1 MKRAIFVLLLFALL
15 LGSVQPAQ
23 AGWGDFFD
31 EDGNLKPGVVDLGEQ
46 KVPADWMPDVPGW
59 VPDWIYDGAATYHM
73 YALPS
78 GETVLLPS
86 ATTLFFMAMNP
97 RESGLV
103 DANGQINSELALR
116 IQSAGL
122 VAAGANAGEVLAAL
136 LGKFLNV
143 PYTKELADAAI
154 RGENAWSVLK
164 ESDAWNIFDI
174 LRRAMEQDRRN
185 LYLAMLLYSSCQN
198 SPTGCPQALIDELR
212 RRGQCPPS
220 LCPDGNIPGR
230 TPTPD
235 RVVQKCGA
243 PSVTQGRI
251 SGAAV
256 KTAPN
261 YALVTGQDPEKR
273 GVDLQFSLTIEP
285 TIYRYY
291 TLEERK
297 EVNKRCV
304 APNGSLVELPPPIKD
319 NCKAPNRYVE
329 EEEEV
334 EYCVLHEQT
343 FCEQARVLASA
354 SLKKSSRDW
363 ILNDLA
369 QWYPGATL
377 IRPDWNWRFGASQG
391 CDAGNVF
398 RWTLVQEKVQIRD
411 PGFYAMSVSGI
422 TSGTP
427 VSPSR
432 SFQIPAGEFD
442 AYLMMTTIIK

>member
-1 MKRAIFVLLLFALL
+1 MKRVMNAVLLFVLLAVNIQ
-15 LGSVQPAQ
+15 SAR
-23 AGWGDFFD
+23 ADWGDFFD
-31 EDGNLKPGVVDLGEQ
+31 ENGNLKPGVVDLGEQ
-46 KVPADWMPDVPGW
+46 KVPAEWMPDAPGW

-78 GETVLLPS
+78 GESVLLPS

-97 RESGLV
+97 RESGLLDSEGYIAKALGV
-103 DANGQINSELALR
+103 TAANQFSDSQSLLTHIFEIFKLPNS
-116 IQSAGL
+116 
-122 VAAGANAGEVLAAL
+122 
-136 LGKFLNV
+136 
-143 PYTKELADAAI
+143 KELADAAI
-154 RGENAWSVLK
+154 RGEKVWSFLSADAVRIFTDIVK
-164 ESDAWNIFDI
+164 E
-174 LRRAMEQDRRN
+174 AMNKDRN
-185 LYLAMLLYSSCQN
+185 LYFAMFLYSSCQN
-198 SPTGCPQALIDELR
+198 SPTGCPQALLDELR

-251 SGAAV
+251 SGTAV

-261 YALVTGQDPEKR
+261 YAIVTGQDPEKR
-273 GVDLQFSLTIEP
+273 GVDLQFTLTIEP
-285 TIYRYY
+285 TIFRYY

-297 EVNKRCV
+297 EVNKRCI

-377 IRPDWNWRFGASQG
+377 IRPDWNWCYATNQG
-391 CDAGNVF
+391 CDASNTC

-411 PGFYAMSVSGI
+411 PGFYAMTLSGI

-427 VSPSR
+427 VSQSR
-432 SFQIPAGEFD
+432 SFQIAAGEFD

>member
-1 MKRAIFVLLLFALL
+1 MKRVVYAVLLFVLLAV
-15 LGSVQPAQ
+15 SVQPAR
-23 AGWGDFFD
+23 ADWGDFFD
-31 EDGNLKPGVVDLGEQ
+31 ENGNLKPGVVDLGEQ

-73 YALPS
+73 CALPS

-103 DANGQINSELALR
+103 DANGQINSEFALR

-122 VAAGANAGEVLAAL
+122 VAAGANPADVVAAL
-136 LGKFLNV
+136 LGMFLNT
-143 PYTKELADAAI
+143 PYTRELADAAI

-164 ESDAWNIFDI
+164 ESDVQNLFNILLGATRD
-174 LRRAMEQDRRN
+174 DRN
-185 LYLAMLLYSSCQN
+185 LYLAMFLYSSCQN

-251 SGAAV
+251 SGTAV

-261 YALVTGQDPEKR
+261 YAIVTGQDPEKR
-273 GVDLQFSLTIEP
+273 GVDLQFSLIIEP
-285 TIYRYY
+285 TIFRYY

-297 EVNKRCV
+297 EVNKRCI
-304 APNGSLVELPPPIKD
+304 APNGSLVELPPPLEV

-329 EEEEV
+329 QEEEV
-334 EYCVLHEQT
+334 EECVLHEQT

-377 IRPDWNWRFGASQG
+377 IRPDWNWRYGASQG
-391 CDAGNVF
+391 CDASNTF

-411 PGFYAMSVSGI
+411 PGFYAMTLSGI

>member
-1 MKRAIFVLLLFALL
+1 MKRIVYTLILFVLLSV
-15 LGSVQPAQ
+15 SVQPVQ

-31 EDGNLKPGVVDLGEQ
+31 ENGNLKPGVVDLGQQ

-59 VPDWIYDGAATYHM
+59 VPDWLYDGAAAYHM

-78 GETVLLPS
+78 GKTVLLPS
-86 ATTLFFMAMNP
+86 ATTLFFMAINP
-97 RESGLV
+97 KESGLV
-103 DANGQINSELALR
+103 NADGSVGSGLGYAIWGIGDLAGGNMTGR
-116 IQSAGL
+116 DV
-122 VAAGANAGEVLAAL
+122 VAAVLEAL
-136 LGKFLNV
+136 NI
-143 PYTKELADAAI
+143 PYARELADAVI
-154 RGENAWSVLK
+154 RGENAWSTLK
-164 ESDAWNIFDI
+164 EGDALNLFRIFKQ
-174 LRRAMEQDRRN
+174 AMGQDRN
-185 LYLAMLLYSSCQN
+185 LYRVMLLYGSCQN
-198 SPTGCPQALIDELR
+198 SPTGCPQALIDELK
-212 RRGQCPPS
+212 RRGNCPPA
-220 LCPDGNIPGR
+220 LCPDGVPPGSR
-230 TPTPD
+230 PTPD

-243 PSVTQGRI
+243 PSVTQGKI
-251 SGAAV
+251 SAAAS

-297 EVNKRCV
+297 EINKRCV
-304 APNGSLVELPPPIKD
+304 SPSGSIVELPPPIEQ
-319 NCKAPNRYVE
+319 NCKAPNRYIE
-329 EEEEV
+329 QEEEV
-334 EYCVLHEQT
+334 EYCVLHERT

-369 QWYPGATL
+369 QWYPGAAL
-377 IRPDWNWRFGASQG
+377 IRPDWNWRFATSQG
-391 CDAGNVF
+391 CDASNTF

-411 PGFYAMSVSGI
+411 PGFYTMSLSGI

-427 VSPSR
+427 VSQSR

>member
-1 MKRAIFVLLLFALL
+1 MKRIVYTLILFVLLSV
-15 LGSVQPAQ
+15 SVQPVQ

-31 EDGNLKPGVVDLGEQ
+31 ENGNLKPGVVDLGQQ

-59 VPDWIYDGAATYHM
+59 VPDWLYDGAATYHM

-86 ATTLFFMAMNP
+86 TTTLLFMAMNP
-97 RESGLV
+97 KESGLF
-103 DANGQINSELALR
+103 DSQGYIGKSLGFA
-116 IQSAGL
+116 
-122 VAAGANAGEVLAAL
+122 AAGQFNDQKSFLANLFAAF
-136 LGKFLNV
+136 GFEKAEQF
-143 PYTKELADAAI
+143 ADAAI
-154 RGENAWSVLK
+154 RGENVWSFL
-164 ESDAWNIFDI
+164 SADTIRLFDI
-174 LRRAMEQDRRN
+174 ARKAIQQDRSV
-185 LYLAMLLYSSCQN
+185 YMMMLLYGSCQN
-198 SPTGCPQALIDELR
+198 SPTGCPQALIDELK
-212 RRGQCPPS
+212 RRGNCPPA
-220 LCPDGNIPGR
+220 LCPDGVPPGSR
-230 TPTPD
+230 PTPD

-243 PSVTQGRI
+243 PSVTQGKI
-251 SGAAV
+251 SAAAS

-297 EVNKRCV
+297 EINKRCV
-304 APNGSLVELPPPIKD
+304 SPSGSIVELPPPIEQ
-319 NCKAPNRYVE
+319 NCKAPNRYIE
-329 EEEEV
+329 QEEEV
-334 EYCVLHEQT
+334 EYCVLHERT

-369 QWYPGATL
+369 QWYPGAAL
-377 IRPDWNWRFGASQG
+377 IRPDWNWRFATSQG
-391 CDAGNVF
+391 CDASNTF

-411 PGFYAMSVSGI
+411 PGFYTMSLSGI

-427 VSPSR
+427 VSQSR

>member
-1 MKRAIFVLLLFALL
+1 MEIKLSSIKKALVALFVVFAAIAAVRFVLPMFNTARAE
-15 LGSVQPAQ
+15 PEPTA
-23 AGWGDFFD
+23 
-31 EDGNLKPGVVDLGEQ
+31 
-46 KVPADWMPDVPGW
+46 
-59 VPDWIYDGAATYHM
+59 VPDGREAA
-73 YALPS
+73 
-78 GETVLLPS
+78 
-86 ATTLFFMAMNP
+86 
-97 RESGLV
+97 
-103 DANGQINSELALR
+103 I
-116 IQSAGL
+116 AGL
-122 VAAGANAGEVLAAL
+122 TAL
-136 LGKFLNV
+136 FSTDVTTG
-143 PYTKELADAAI
+143 Y
-154 RGENAWSVLK
+154 
-164 ESDAWNIFDI
+164 DAWLQSVCAISTENGCAFAE
-174 LRRAMEQDRRN
+174 LFTNWDRV
-185 LYLAMLLYSSCQN
+185 
-198 SPTGCPQALIDELR
+198 
-212 RRGQCPPS
+212 
-220 LCPDGNIPGR
+220 
-230 TPTPD
+230 
-235 RVVQKCGA
+235 VVQKCGA

-251 SGAAV
+251 TAAAV

-273 GVDLQFSLTIEP
+273 GVDLQFTLTIEP
-285 TIYRYY
+285 TIFRYY

-304 APNGSLVELPPPIKD
+304 APNGSMVELPPPIEQ

-329 EEEEV
+329 QEEEV

-369 QWYPGATL
+369 NWYPGATL
-377 IRPDWNWRFGASQG
+377 IRPDWNFRYGANQG
-391 CDAGNVF
+391 CDAFNTF

>member
-1 MKRAIFVLLLFALL
+1 MKRVMYAVLLFVLLA
-15 LGSVQPAQ
+15 VNIQPAR
-23 AGWGDFFD
+23 ADWGDFFD
-31 EDGNLKPGVVDLGEQ
+31 ENGNLKAGVVDLGEQ
-46 KVPADWMPDVPGW
+46 KVPADWMPDAPAW

-78 GETVLLPS
+78 GESVLLPS

-103 DANGQINSELALR
+103 NSDG
-116 IQSAGL
+116 SVGTGL
-122 VAAGANAGEVLAAL
+122 GYAIWGVGDIVGGNMSGRDVIAAVLQV
-136 LGKFLNV
+136 LNL
-143 PYTKELADAAI
+143 PYARELADAI
-154 RGENAWSVLK
+154 IQGKDAWSVLK
-164 ESDAWNIFDI
+164 ESDAWNLFDI
-174 LRRAMEQDRRN
+174 LRRAANQDNNFYRV
-185 LYLAMLLYSSCQN
+185 MLLYSSCQN
-198 SPTGCPQALIDELR
+198 SPTGCPQALLDELR

-251 SGAAV
+251 SGTAV

-261 YALVTGQDPEKR
+261 YAIVTGQDPEKR

-285 TIYRYY
+285 TIFRYY

-297 EVNKRCV
+297 EVNKRCI

-377 IRPDWNWRFGASQG
+377 IRPDWNWRYATSQG
-391 CDAGNVF
+391 CDASNTF

-411 PGFYAMSVSGI
+411 PGFYAMTLSGI

-427 VSPSR
+427 VSQSR

>member
-1 MKRAIFVLLLFALL
+1 MKRVVYAVLLFVLLAV
-15 LGSVQPAQ
+15 SVQPAR
-23 AGWGDFFD
+23 ADWGDFFD
-31 EDGNLKPGVVDLGEQ
+31 ENGNLKPGVVDLGEQ

-73 YALPS
+73 YALTS

-86 ATTLFFMAMNP
+86 ATTMFFMAMNP

-122 VAAGANAGEVLAAL
+122 VAAGANASDVVAAL
-136 LGKFLNV
+136 LGMFLNTS
-143 PYTKELADAAI
+143 YTRELADAAI

-164 ESDAWNIFDI
+164 ESDAQNIFEI
-174 LRRAMEQDRRN
+174 LRNAMTQDQRN
-185 LYLAMLLYSSCQN
+185 LYLAMFLYSSCQN

-243 PSVTQGRI
+243 PSVTQGKI
-251 SGAAV
+251 SGTAV

-261 YALVTGQDPEKR
+261 YAIVTGQDPEKR
-273 GVDLQFSLTIEP
+273 GVDLQFTLTIEP
-285 TIYRYY
+285 TIFRYY

-304 APNGSLVELPPPIKD
+304 APNGSLVELPPPIEV

-329 EEEEV
+329 QEEEV

-377 IRPDWNWRFGASQG
+377 IRPDWNWRYGASQG
-391 CDAGNVF
+391 CDASNTF

-411 PGFYAMSVSGI
+411 PGFYAMTLSGI

>member
-1 MKRAIFVLLLFALL
+1 MKQLGLAIVLLALL
-15 LGSVQPAQ
+15 AAIVQPVQ

-31 EDGNLKPGVVDLGEQ
+31 ENGNLKPGVVDLGVQ
-46 KVPADWMPDVPGW
+46 KVPADWMPDVPKW

-103 DANGQINSELALR
+103 DADGYITKFMSVTVVNQFSDSQSLLTHIFDIFKLPNS
-116 IQSAGL
+116 
-122 VAAGANAGEVLAAL
+122 
-136 LGKFLNV
+136 
-143 PYTKELADAAI
+143 KELADAAI
-154 RGENAWSVLK
+154 RGENVWSFL
-164 ESDAWNIFDI
+164 SADTIRIFTTI
-174 LRRAMEQDRRN
+174 AREAMNKDSN
-185 LYLAMLLYSSCQN
+185 LYFAMLLYPSCRN

-212 RRGQCPPS
+212 RRGDCPPS
-220 LCPDGNIPGR
+220 LCPDGNTPGR
-230 TPTPD
+230 TPTQD
-235 RVVQKCGA
+235 KVVQKCGA

-251 SGAAV
+251 GGTAV
-256 KTAPN
+256 KLAPN

-297 EVNKRCV
+297 EVNERCI
-304 APNGSLVELPPPIKD
+304 APNGSPVKLPPPVKD
-319 NCKAPNRYVE
+319 HCKAPNRYVRE
-329 EEEEV
+329 EKKV
-334 EYCVLHEQT
+334 EYCELHELT

-369 QWYPGATL
+369 QWYPGAQL
-377 IRPDWNWRFGASQG
+377 YQPDWSWQFGASQG
-391 CDAGNVF
+391 CDASNTF
-398 RWTLVQEKVQIRD
+398 RWTLVLEKVQIRD
-411 PGFYAMSVSGI
+411 PGFYTMTLSGI
-422 TSGTP
+422 TGGTP

-432 SFQIPAGEFD
+432 SFRIPAGEFD
-442 AYLMMTTIIK
+442 AYLMMTTMIK

>member
-103 DANGQINSELALR
+103 DANGYIAKSLGFTVANQFSDSQSLLTHIFDIFKLPNS
-116 IQSAGL
+116 
-122 VAAGANAGEVLAAL
+122 
-136 LGKFLNV
+136 
-143 PYTKELADAAI
+143 KELADAAI
-154 RGENAWSVLK
+154 RGENVWSFLSADTIRIFTGIIK
-164 ESDAWNIFDI
+164 EAANKD
-174 LRRAMEQDRRN
+174 RN

>member
-1 MKRAIFVLLLFALL
+1 MKRIIYLLILFVLLSV
-15 LGSVQPAQ
+15 SVQPAH
-23 AGWGDFFD
+23 ADWGDFFD
-31 EDGNLKPGVVDLGEQ
+31 ENGNLKPGVVDLGQ
-46 KVPADWMPDVPGW
+46 QRVPADWMPDVPGW
-59 VPDWIYDGAATYHM
+59 VPDWIYDGVATYHM

-86 ATTLFFMAMNP
+86 ATTLFFMVMNP

-103 DANGQINSELALR
+103 NANGQINSELGLR
-116 IQSAGL
+116 IQATGL
-122 VAAGANAGEVLAAL
+122 VASGANAGEVIAAL
-136 LGKFLNV
+136 LGQFLNV

-154 RGENAWSVLK
+154 RGENAWSMLK
-164 ESDAWNIFDI
+164 EGDAFNIFRI
-174 LRRAMEQDRRN
+174 LRDAITQDRN
-185 LYLAMLLYSSCQN
+185 SLYLAMFLYSSCQN
-198 SPTGCPQALIDELR
+198 SPTGCPQALIDELL
-212 RRGQCPPS
+212 RRGNCPPS
-220 LCPDGNIPGR
+220 LCPGGN
-230 TPTPD
+230 PTPD

-243 PSVTQGRI
+243 PTVTQGRI
-251 SGAAV
+251 SATAV

-291 TLEERK
+291 TLEERT
-297 EVNKRCV
+297 EINKRCV
-304 APNGSLVELPPPIKD
+304 NPQGSIVELPPPIEQ
-319 NCKAPNRYVE
+319 NCKAPNRYIE
-329 EEEEV
+329 QEEEV

-391 CDAGNVF
+391 CDASNTF

-427 VSPSR
+427 VSQSR

>member
-1 MKRAIFVLLLFALL
+1 MKRAIYTLILFVFLTV
-15 LGSVQPAQ
+15 SVQPVQ

-31 EDGNLKPGVVDLGEQ
+31 ENGNLKPGVVDLGQQ

-59 VPDWIYDGAATYHM
+59 VPDWLYDGAAAYHM

-103 DANGQINSELALR
+103 DASGQINSELGLR
-116 IQSAGL
+116 IQGAGL
-122 VAAGANAGEVLAAL
+122 VAAGANAGDVVAAL

-154 RGENAWSVLK
+154 RGENAWSVLL
-164 ESDAWNIFDI
+164 ESDAWNIFEI
-174 LRRAMEQDRRN
+174 LKRAISQDRN
-185 LYLAMLLYSSCQN
+185 SLYFAMFLFSSCQN
-198 SPTGCPQALIDELR
+198 SPTGCPQALIDELK
-212 RRGQCPPS
+212 RRGNCPPA
-220 LCPDGNIPGR
+220 LCPDGLPPGSR
-230 TPTPD
+230 PTPD

-243 PSVTQGRI
+243 PSVTQGKI
-251 SGAAV
+251 SAAAS

-297 EVNKRCV
+297 EINKRCV
-304 APNGSLVELPPPIKD
+304 SPSGSIVELPPPIEQ
-319 NCKAPNRYVE
+319 NCKAPNRYIE
-329 EEEEV
+329 QEEEV

-369 QWYPGATL
+369 QWYPGAAL
-377 IRPDWNWRFGASQG
+377 IRPDWNWRFATSQG
-391 CDAGNVF
+391 CDASNTF

-411 PGFYAMSVSGI
+411 PGFYTMSLSGI

-427 VSPSR
+427 VSQSR